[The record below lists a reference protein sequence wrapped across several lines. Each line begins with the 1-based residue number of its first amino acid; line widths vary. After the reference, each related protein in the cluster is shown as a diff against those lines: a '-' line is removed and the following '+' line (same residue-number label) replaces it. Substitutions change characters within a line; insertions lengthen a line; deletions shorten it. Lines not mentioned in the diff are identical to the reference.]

1 MWEYYMTWTLIELSF
16 YRQTVQDLER
26 LNSEEG
32 KIRRE
37 RSELERNVALIQHDL
52 KDVTIVYMTMGAQW
66 SINTID

>member
-1 MWEYYMTWTLIELSF
+1 MTWTLIELSF

-52 KDVTIVYMTMGAQW
+52 KEVTSLYITMGAQW
-66 SINTID
+66 SINTVDCLK